1 MEHLF
6 AVDCQRHIP
15 NPFVVVHLASRR
27 ARQLRRGDRPR
38 VATRSSTAHLMALE
52 EIASGAVVVDELFEP
67 LQLSGPADDQP
78 DDETLDENEL
88 LARMAARP
96 RPEVPAYAGKD
107 M

>member
-6 AVDCQRHIP
+6 SVDCQRHIP

-38 VATRSSTAHLMALE
+38 VATRCSTAHLMALE
-52 EIASGAVVVDELFEP
+52 EIASGAVVLDELFEP
-67 LQLSGPADDQP
+67 LQLSGPAEDLPEDD
-78 DDETLDENEL
+78 TLDENEL
-88 LARMAARP
+88 LARLAGHP
-96 RPEVPAYAGKD
+96 RPEAPAYAGKE